1 MGLLNALTNA
11 VTNYGDDVVRTAA
24 NQYGDDILRAAAN
37 QADDVARA
45 TANNMDDALRGLG
58 ISQNKNGQFI
68 ANGTRSYDADK
79 SFWQKLKDLVGGD
92 HTDPDYFMS
101 HRPTQTGIYAD
112 DLTKM
117 GFDDIGLPK
126 DIYDNPQYYTYM
138 YGETPDVMNETMAQL
153 NAVRGNPNGQVNIYR
168 ATTGDAFNDGDWITL
183 SPTYAKN
190 HLRDQLD
197 GNGRVIS
204 QKVNV
209 HDIQHAGDDLAEW
222 GFYPQQR
229 ILPNETQSALAKLV
243 SNAPAVSDDP
253 LAAAYGR
260 LAQYKN
266 ANPEKLAQAMDT
278 SSMLNDFD
286 YAALLRKNE
295 QAAINQLGAD
305 DFAALRDNVGGM
317 LKNAPSENAYIQ
329 ARQRATDYLAG
340 ANSENVARAS
350 QQFVKPGQKIYRA
363 ANSPKGISWTTNRAI
378 AEQEKQTGAKIL
390 EYILQPDDKYISPQ
404 FTEMFSD
411 SIAPQDQVLFNWDKL
426 LRP

>member
-1 MGLLNALTNA
+1 MGLLNALTKA
-11 VTNYGDDVVRTAA
+11 AANYGDDVVRAAA
-24 NQYGDDILRAAAN
+24 NNYGDDAIRSAAN
-37 QADDVARA
+37 NV
-45 TANNMDDALRGLG
+45 DDALRGLG
-58 ISQNKNGQFI
+58 ITQNKNGQFV
-68 ANGTRSYDADK
+68 ANGARSYDADK
-79 SFWQKLKDLVGGD
+79 SFWGKIKELAGGGD
-92 HTDPDYFMS
+92 HVDPDYFMS
-101 HRPTQTGIYAD
+101 HRPSQTGIYAD
-112 DLTKM
+112 DLTKV
-117 GFDDIGLPK
+117 GFDDIALPK

-183 SPTYAKN
+183 SPTYAEN
-190 HLRDQLD
+190 HLRDQLG

-229 ILPNETQSALAKLV
+229 VLPDETQSMLKKLV
-243 SNAPAVSDDP
+243 SQNAAVDP
-253 LAAAYGR
+253 LDAAYAK

-305 DFAALRDNVGGM
+305 DFAVLQNNIGGM
-317 LKNAPSENAYIQ
+317 LKNAPSEQAYVQ
-329 ARQRATDYLAG
+329 ARQRAIDYLSG
-340 ANSENVARAS
+340 NNSENVARAS
-350 QQFVKPGQKIYRA
+350 QQFVKPGQTIYRA

-378 AEQEKQTGAKIL
+378 AEQERQNGAKIL

-404 FTEMFSD
+404 FIEMFSD